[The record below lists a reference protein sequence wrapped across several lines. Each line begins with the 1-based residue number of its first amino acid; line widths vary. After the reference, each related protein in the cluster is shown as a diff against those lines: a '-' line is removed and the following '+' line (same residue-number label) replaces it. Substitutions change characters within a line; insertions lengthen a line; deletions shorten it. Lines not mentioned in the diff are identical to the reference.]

1 MLVGWVQPASH
12 LGRALAREF
21 HHDGEFDMAEANEQK
36 AFTNAAHAVLE
47 ALESTDEQKA
57 LRADFERLN
66 KLQDLFIK
74 GDEFHIVMCAGENDD
89 EECEHDAHP
98 HFEAF
103 DWSWRCEAV
112 RSNTLR
118 DVIDQAIDKARHD

>member
-1 MLVGWVQPASH
+1 MYTQKTI
-12 LGRALAREF
+12 
-21 HHDGEFDMAEANEQK
+21 EAVIDECGDFNSRFYPNE
-36 AFTNAAHAVLE
+36 AVVRLVLE
-47 ALESTDEQKA
+47 ALESTAEQKA
-57 LRADFERLN
+57 LRADAERLN

-74 GDEFHIVMCAGENDD
+74 GEEFHIVMCAGENDD